1 MRDGVDLQFAGLDT
15 RRDRIGRGG
24 AWGSDA

>member
-1 MRDGVDLQFAGLDT
+1 MRDGVDLPFAGFDT
-15 RRDRIGRGG
+15 RRDRQGRGG